1 MKVLKL
7 IPLLTLAL
15 CFYSCDTVDNADVS
29 GDWLIPTD
37 QVFDGGPG
45 RDGIPSVDNPQFT
58 NVNDAPY
65 LLDNDLVIGIKIGGT
80 IRAYPHPILDWHE
93 IVNDDISGQKTA
105 ITYCPLTGSAIAWKR
120 NGVVSNSAFGVSGL
134 LFNSNLIPY
143 DRGSSSNWSQMKLQC
158 VNGSLIGNEIET
170 SKIIETT
177 YKTWREMYPASTLLS
192 TNTGFGRQY
201 GVYPYGGYK
210 TNDDLIFPVS
220 NEDNRLQKK
229 ERVLGLIAGGQTMAF
244 VINSF
249 SSEVSIEN
257 VSFGGEEFVVIGSSV
272 KNFAAAY
279 KRKLD
284 DGTTLEFTFTQGEL
298 PLVMMDNEGTKWN
311 IFGEGIDGP
320 RAGESLL
327 QARTFISYWF
337 AWAAFYPNALI
348 AQ

>member
-1 MKVLKL
+1 MKVIK
-7 IPLLTLAL
+7 IISLLTLAL
-15 CFYSCDTVDNADVS
+15 YLNSCDTVDNADAS
-29 GDWLIPTD
+29 GDWLIPAD
-37 QVFDGGPG
+37 EVFDGGPG

-58 NVNDAPY
+58 NINDAPY
-65 LLDNDLVIGIKIGGT
+65 LLDDDLVIGIKIGGNL
-80 IRAYPHPILDWHE
+80 RAYPHPILDWHE

-134 LFNSNLIPY
+134 LYNSNLIPY

-158 VNGSLIGNEIET
+158 VNGALIGNEIET

-177 YKTWREMYPASTLLS
+177 YKTWREMYPASKLLS

-229 ERVLGLIAGGQTMAF
+229 ERVLGLIAGGQTMTF

-249 SSEVSIEN
+249 SSEVSIDN
-257 VSFGGEEFVVIGSSV
+257 VSFGGEEFVVIGSSG

-311 IFGEGIDGP
+311 IFGEAIEGP
-320 RAGESLL
+320 RAGVSLL
-327 QARTFISYWF
+327 QAKAFIAYWF

-348 AQ
+348 A

>member
-1 MKVLKL
+1 MKAIKIISLV
-7 IPLLTLAL
+7 TLVL

-170 SKIIETT
+170 RKIIETT

-257 VSFGGEEFVVIGSSV
+257 VSFGGEEFVVVGSSA

>member
-1 MKVLKL
+1 MKVIKIIFL
-7 IPLLTLAL
+7 ITLAL
-15 CFYSCDTVDNADVS
+15 YLNSCDTVDNTDVS

-58 NVNDAPY
+58 NVSDASY
-65 LLDNDLVIGIKIGGT
+65 LLDDDLVIGINIGGT

-93 IVNDDISGQKTA
+93 IVNDDINGQKTA

-120 NGVVSNSAFGVSGL
+120 NGVVSNSEFGVSGL
-134 LFNSNLIPY
+134 LYNSNLIPY

-158 VNGSLIGNEIET
+158 VNGALIGNEIEI

-177 YKTWREMYPASTLLS
+177 YKTWRGMYPTSKLLS

-210 TNDDLIFPVS
+210 TNDDLIFPV
-220 NEDNRLQKK
+220 NNQDNRLQKK

-249 SSEVSIEN
+249 STEGSIEN
-257 VSFGGEEFVVIGSSV
+257 VSFGGEEFIVIGNSG

-279 KRKLD
+279 IRKLE
-284 DGTTLEFTFTQGEL
+284 DGTMLEFTYTQGEL
-298 PLVMMDNEGTKWN
+298 PQVMMDNEGTKWN
-311 IFGEGIDGP
+311 IFGEAIEGP
-320 RAGESLL
+320 RAGESLQ
-327 QARTFISYWF
+327 QAKSFIAYWF
-337 AWAAFYPNALI
+337 AWAAFYPNSLI

>member
-1 MKVLKL
+1 MKAVK
-7 IPLLTLAL
+7 IISILTLAL
-15 CFYSCDTVDNADVS
+15 YLNSCDTVYNADVS
-29 GDWLIPTD
+29 GDWLIPAD
-37 QVFDGGPG
+37 EIFDGGPG

-58 NVNDAPY
+58 NVNNAPY
-65 LLDNDLVIGIKIGGT
+65 LQDDDLVIGIKIGGM

-120 NGVVSNSAFGVSGL
+120 QGVVSNSEFGVSGL
-134 LFNSNLIPY
+134 LYNSNLIPY

-170 SKIIETT
+170 SRIIETT
-177 YKTWREMYPASTLLS
+177 YKTWREIYPTSKLLS

-210 TNDDLIFPVS
+210 TNDDLIFPVG

-249 SSEVSIEN
+249 SSEVSVEN
-257 VSFGGEEFVVIGSSV
+257 VSFGGEEFVVIGSSG

-284 DGTTLEFTFTQGEL
+284 DGTTLEFTFTEGEL

-311 IFGEGIDGP
+311 IFGEAIDGL
-320 RAGESLL
+320 RAGENLMQTKS
-327 QARTFISYWF
+327 FISYWF

>member
-1 MKVLKL
+1 MKVIK
-7 IPLLTLAL
+7 IISLLTLAL
-15 CFYSCDTVDNADVS
+15 YLNSCDTVDNADVS

-37 QVFDGGPG
+37 EVFDGGPG

-58 NVNDAPY
+58 NVNDASY
-65 LLDNDLVIGIKIGGT
+65 LLDDDLVIGIKVGGT

-93 IVNDDISGQKTA
+93 IVNDDINGQKTA

-120 NGVVSNSAFGVSGL
+120 QGVVSNSEFGVSGL

-143 DRGSSSNWSQMKLQC
+143 DRGSNSNWSQMKLLC

-177 YKTWREMYPASTLLS
+177 YKTWREMYPTSQLLS

-249 SSEVSIEN
+249 STEVSVEN
-257 VSFGGEEFVVIGSSV
+257 VSFGGDEFVVIGSSG

-284 DGTTLEFTFTQGEL
+284 DGTTLEFTITQGEL

-311 IFGEGIDGP
+311 IFGEAIEGP
-320 RAGESLL
+320 RDGESLQ
-327 QARTFISYWF
+327 QAKAFIAYWF
-337 AWAAFYPNALI
+337 AWAAFYPNSLI

>member
-1 MKVLKL
+1 MKVTKILFL
-7 IPLLTLAL
+7 ITLAFYL
-15 CFYSCDTVDNADVS
+15 YSCDTVDNAEVS

-37 QVFDGGPG
+37 EVFDGGPG

-58 NVNDAPY
+58 NVNDASY
-65 LLDNDLVIGIKIGGT
+65 LLDDDLVIGIKIGGT

-120 NGVVSNSAFGVSGL
+120 NGVVSNSEFGVSGL

-143 DRGSSSNWSQMKLQC
+143 DRGSSSNWSQMRLQC

-177 YKTWREMYPASTLLS
+177 YKTWREMYPTSKLLS

-244 VINSF
+244 VIKSF
-249 SSEVSIEN
+249 SSDVSIEN
-257 VSFGGEEFVVIGSSV
+257 VSFGGDEFVVIGSSG

-279 KRKLD
+279 KRELD
-284 DGTTLEFTFTQGEL
+284 DGTTLQFTITEGEL

-311 IFGEGIDGP
+311 IFGEAIEGP
-320 RAGESLL
+320 RAGESLK
-327 QARTFISYWF
+327 QAKAFIAYWF
-337 AWAAFYPNALI
+337 AWAAFYPNSLI

>member
-1 MKVLKL
+1 MKATK
-7 IPLLTLAL
+7 IFILLTLAL
-15 CFYSCDTVDNADVS
+15 YLNSCDTVDNADVS

-37 QVFDGGPG
+37 EVFDGGPG

-65 LLDNDLVIGIKIGGT
+65 LLDDDLVIGIKIGGT

-134 LFNSNLIPY
+134 LYNSNLIPY
-143 DRGSSSNWSQMKLQC
+143 DRGSNSNWSQMRLQC

-177 YKTWREMYPASTLLS
+177 YKTWREMYPTSKLLS

-229 ERVLGLIAGGQTMAF
+229 ERVLGLISGGQTIAV
-244 VINSF
+244 VINSL
-249 SSEVSIEN
+249 STEVSIKN
-257 VSFGGEEFVVIGSSV
+257 VSFGGDEFVVVGSSG

-284 DGTTLEFTFTQGEL
+284 DGTTLEFTITQDEL
-298 PLVMMDNEGTKWN
+298 PLVMVDNEGTKWN
-311 IFGEGIDGP
+311 IFGEAIEGP
-320 RAGESLL
+320 RAGESLK
-327 QARTFISYWF
+327 QAKAFIAYWF
-337 AWAAFYPNALI
+337 GWAAFYPNSLI

>member
-1 MKVLKL
+1 MKTIKIITLL
-7 IPLLTLAL
+7 ILAL
-15 CFYSCDTVDNADVS
+15 FLNSCDTVDNADVS

-58 NVNDAPY
+58 NVNDASY
-65 LLDNDLVIGIKIGGT
+65 LLDDDLVIGIKIGGT

-120 NGVVSNSAFGVSGL
+120 HGVVSNSAFGVSGL
-134 LFNSNLIPY
+134 LYNSNLIPY

-177 YKTWREMYPASTLLS
+177 YKTWREMYPTSKLLS

-220 NEDNRLQKK
+220 NEDKRLQKK

-249 SSEVSIEN
+249 SSEISIKN
-257 VSFGGEEFVVIGSSV
+257 VSFGGDEFVVIGSSG

-279 KRKLD
+279 KRRLD
-284 DGTTLEFTFTQGEL
+284 DRTTLEFTITQGEL

-311 IFGEGIDGP
+311 IFGEAIEGP
-320 RAGESLL
+320 RAGESLK
-327 QARTFISYWF
+327 QAKAFIAYWF
-337 AWAAFYPNALI
+337 GWAAFYPNSLI
-348 AQ
+348 VQ

>member
-1 MKVLKL
+1 MKVIK
-7 IPLLTLAL
+7 IISLLTLSL
-15 CFYSCDTVDNADVS
+15 YLNGCDTVDNADVS
-29 GDWLIPTD
+29 GEWLIPAD
-37 QVFDGGPG
+37 EVFDGGPG
-45 RDGIPSVDNPQFT
+45 RDGIPSVDNAQFT

-65 LLDNDLVIGIKIGGT
+65 LQDDDLVIGIKIDGT

-93 IVNDDISGQKTA
+93 IVNDDINGQKTT

-120 NGVVSNSAFGVSGL
+120 QGVVSNSEFGVSGL
-134 LFNSNLIPY
+134 LYNSNLIPY
-143 DRGSSSNWSQMKLQC
+143 DRGSNSNWSQMKLQC

-170 SKIIETT
+170 SRIIETT
-177 YKTWREMYPASTLLS
+177 YKTWREMYPTSQLLS

-220 NEDNRLQKK
+220 NEDNRLLKK

-249 SSEVSIEN
+249 SSEVSVEN
-257 VSFGGEEFVVIGSSV
+257 VSFGGEEFVVIGSSG

-284 DGTTLEFTFTQGEL
+284 DGTTLEFTLTEGEP

-311 IFGEGIDGP
+311 IFGEAIDGP
-320 RAGESLL
+320 RAGESLM
-327 QARTFISYWF
+327 QAKSFISYWF

>member
-1 MKVLKL
+1 MKTIK
-7 IPLLTLAL
+7 IISLLTLAL
-15 CFYSCDTVDNADVS
+15 FLNSCDTVDNADVS

-58 NVNDAPY
+58 NVNDASY
-65 LLDNDLVIGIKIGGT
+65 LLDDDLVIGIKIGGT

-134 LFNSNLIPY
+134 LYNSNLIPY
-143 DRGSSSNWSQMKLQC
+143 DRGSNSNWSQMRLQC

-177 YKTWREMYPASTLLS
+177 YKTWREMYPTSKLLS

-229 ERVLGLIAGGQTMAF
+229 ERVLGLIADGQAMAF

-249 SSEVSIEN
+249 SSEISIKN
-257 VSFGGEEFVVIGSSV
+257 VSFGGDEFVVIGSSG

-284 DGTTLEFTFTQGEL
+284 DGTTLEFTLTQGGL

-311 IFGEGIDGP
+311 IFGEAIEGP
-320 RAGESLL
+320 RAGESLK
-327 QARTFISYWF
+327 QAKAFIAYWF
-337 AWAAFYPNALI
+337 GWAAFYPNSLI
-348 AQ
+348 SQ

>member
-1 MKVLKL
+1 
-7 IPLLTLAL
+7 
-15 CFYSCDTVDNADVS
+15 
-29 GDWLIPTD
+29 
-37 QVFDGGPG
+37 
-45 RDGIPSVDNPQFT
+45 
-58 NVNDAPY
+58 
-65 LLDNDLVIGIKIGGT
+65 
-80 IRAYPHPILDWHE
+80 
-93 IVNDDISGQKTA
+93 VNDDISGQKTA

-134 LFNSNLIPY
+134 LYNSNLIPY
-143 DRGSSSNWSQMKLQC
+143 DRGSNSNWSQMRLQC

-177 YKTWREMYPASTLLS
+177 YKTWREMYPTSKLLS

-249 SSEVSIEN
+249 STEVSIKN
-257 VSFGGEEFVVIGSSV
+257 VSFGGDEFVVVGSSG

-284 DGTTLEFTFTQGEL
+284 DGTTLEFTITQDEL

-311 IFGEGIDGP
+311 IFGEAIEGP
-320 RAGESLL
+320 RAGESLK
-327 QARTFISYWF
+327 QAKAFIAYWF
-337 AWAAFYPNALI
+337 GWAAFYPNSLI

>member
-1 MKVLKL
+1 MKVTK
-7 IPLLTLAL
+7 IIFLLTLAFFL
-15 CFYSCDTVDNADVS
+15 NSCDTVDNADVS

-58 NVNDAPY
+58 NVNDASY
-65 LLDNDLVIGIKIGGT
+65 LLDDDLVIGIKIGGT

-134 LFNSNLIPY
+134 LYNSNLIPY
-143 DRGSSSNWSQMKLQC
+143 DRGSSSNWSQMRLQC

-177 YKTWREMYPASTLLS
+177 YKTWREMYPTSKLLS

-229 ERVLGLIAGGQTMAF
+229 ERVLGLIADGQTMAF

-249 SSEVSIEN
+249 SSEISIKN
-257 VSFGGEEFVVIGSSV
+257 VSFGGDEFVVIGSSG

-284 DGTTLEFTFTQGEL
+284 DGTTLQFTITQGEL
-298 PLVMMDNEGTKWN
+298 PLVMMDNEGTKWD
-311 IFGEGIDGP
+311 IFGEAIEGP
-320 RAGESLL
+320 RAGESLQ
-327 QARTFISYWF
+327 QAKAFIAYWF
-337 AWAAFYPNALI
+337 GWAAFYPNSLI
-348 AQ
+348 SQ

>member
-1 MKVLKL
+1 MKAIKL
-7 IPLLTLAL
+7 ISLLTLAL
-15 CFYSCDTVDNADVS
+15 YLNSCDTVDNADVS
-29 GDWLIPTD
+29 GDWLIPAD

-45 RDGIPSVDNPQFT
+45 RDGIPSVDNPKFT

-65 LLDNDLVIGIKIGGT
+65 LQDDDLVIGIKIGGT

-120 NGVVSNSAFGVSGL
+120 QGVVSNSEFGVSGL
-134 LFNSNLIPY
+134 LYNSNLIPY

-158 VNGSLIGNEIET
+158 VNGALIGNEIET
-170 SKIIETT
+170 SKIIETK
-177 YKTWREMYPASTLLS
+177 YKTWLEMYPTSKLLS

-210 TNDDLIFPVS
+210 TNDDLIFPV
-220 NEDNRLQKK
+220 NNQDNRLQKK
-229 ERVLGLIAGGQTMAF
+229 DRVLGLIAGGQTMAF

-249 SSEVSIEN
+249 STEVSIEN
-257 VSFGGEEFVVIGSSV
+257 VFFGGEEFVVIGSSG

-279 KRKLD
+279 KRKLN

-311 IFGEGIDGP
+311 IFGEAIEGP
-320 RAGESLL
+320 RAGESLQ
-327 QARTFISYWF
+327 QAKSFIAYWF
-337 AWAAFYPNALI
+337 AWAAFYPNSLI